1 MHPLPSAPNS
11 SAIALVPATRKAVLT
26 AASRYRRHSY
36 GDNHPLGIP
45 RVSLTLDLIQAY
57 GALGADEYLPSRKAL
72 PRELEWFHTREYV
85 SAMQRCEALGK
96 VYDRYRFSKCHTCG
110 KNK

>member
-1 MHPLPSAPNS
+1 MANSANVANS
-11 SAIALVPATRKAVLT
+11 EVVYIEPTRKAVLT

-57 GALGADEYLPSRKAL
+57 GALGDAEYLPSRKAL
-72 PRELEWFHTREYV
+72 PRELEWFHTRDYV
-85 SAMQRCEALGK
+85 SAMQRCEAVGK
-96 VYDRYRFSKCHTCG
+96 VFDKYRQRHNIG
-110 KNK
+110 NYENP